1 MGNLGTARF
10 SAFGSSCTLVAFGV
24 CTKVTLG
31 GCGWPHSRALE
42 LLDGQISHW
51 TAWAGRPQTGAQ
63 RVLFAGAVLSILGN
77 CMASFLINTN
87 GVVSSLQLRD
97 DRVVV
102 IGRARDAEVHL
113 DDPSL
118 SRRHCE
124 VRKNAGVWVLRD
136 LGSFNGTYCNNLAI
150 SEHRLQHDD
159 QVQLGMSVLTFQLS
173 DLERRAMPGMFGTD
187 PQGDI
192 AELSRRL
199 RNFMMLLDIAK
210 AVSGELDA
218 RKLLELVV
226 EKGIGL
232 TNAERGFLIRFTD
245 GAHTFEVARN
255 RAWQPIEEPEK
266 KISRSVMASV
276 FSTGEP
282 VLTIDAVSDLA
293 GMSQTIAALEIW
305 SLMCAPLKVKDRVIG
320 CIYVDSSVAEQEFS
334 QESLNLLQAFA
345 DQAAIAIENA
355 TLYEQMQ
362 QSREAEKHVR
372 QVFQKY
378 VPKDV
383 VQRALKISD
392 GGKLSSKQT
401 ATVLFSDI
409 RGFTSISER
418 MEPEGVVAF
427 LNDYLQRMVAI
438 VFDEG
443 GIVDKFIGDAVM
455 AVFGAPVERPD
466 DASRAVRAAQRM
478 LEELDKFNE
487 DQAKRGGVHIRIG
500 IGVHSGPLI
509 AGNIGSDRKMEYTV
523 IGDTVNIASRVQ
535 DLTKDFGVEIIITQ
549 GCYEATG
556 KSVPVRP
563 LPPVHVKG
571 KELALTVFEVRRP
584 GAELL
589 DGKTDDDDD
598 EIGVGE
604 DNPDQR
610 TIERV
615 VIDASAGPALDA
627 PTVPKHQAAQD
638 DLDGPTLA
646 RPPPRQPAHTQLAT
660 GVPGLSHLQQ
670 LRPPPRGDSAQF
682 AGPPPRGDSTQFA
695 VPPMLSAPLSA
706 ARVSAANAPTPIQ
719 AHIATSTDAPTKP
732 PRFGPPLGPPPATRP
747 VSSVIPPPATRPVSG
762 LIPPPPPP
770 GSAPLGRDH
779 PHAPVAA
786 IPPPPVGSAP
796 PSHGLRGPTLRRP
809 LGPPPP
815 PPPQHE
821 DD

>member
-1 MGNLGTARF
+1 
-10 SAFGSSCTLVAFGV
+10 
-24 CTKVTLG
+24 
-31 GCGWPHSRALE
+31 
-42 LLDGQISHW
+42 
-51 TAWAGRPQTGAQ
+51 
-63 RVLFAGAVLSILGN
+63 
-77 CMASFLINTN
+77 MASFLINTN

-124 VRKNAGVWVLRD
+124 VHKNTGVWVLRD

-173 DLERRAMPGMFGTD
+173 DVERRAMPGMFGTD

-282 VLTIDAVSDLA
+282 VLTIDAQSDLA

-584 GAELL
+584 GAELK
-589 DGKTDDDDD
+589 DGKTDDD

-604 DNPDQR
+604 DNPDRR
-610 TIERV
+610 TVERV
-615 VIDASAGPALDA
+615 VVDATASSPIDA
-627 PTVPKHQAAQD
+627 PTVPKQQATQD
-638 DLDGPTLA
+638 ELDGPTLA
-646 RPPPRQPAHTQLAT
+646 RPPARQPAHTQLAR
-660 GVPGLSHLQQ
+660 GLPGLSRLQQ
-670 LRPPPRGDSAQF
+670 LRPPPRA
-682 AGPPPRGDSTQFA
+682 DSTQFA
-695 VPPMLSAPLSA
+695 VPPMLSTALSA

-747 VSSVIPPPATRPVSG
+747 VSG

-770 GSAPLGRDH
+770 GSAPVGRDH
-779 PHAPVAA
+779 PNAPIAA
-786 IPPPPVGSAP
+786 IPPPPAGSAP

-815 PPPQHE
+815 PPPHE
-821 DD
+821 DE

>member
-1 MGNLGTARF
+1 M
-10 SAFGSSCTLVAFGV
+10 
-24 CTKVTLG
+24 
-31 GCGWPHSRALE
+31 
-42 LLDGQISHW
+42 
-51 TAWAGRPQTGAQ
+51 
-63 RVLFAGAVLSILGN
+63 
-77 CMASFLINTN
+77 
-87 GVVSSLQLRD
+87 QLRD

-102 IGRARDAEVHL
+102 IGRAREADVHL

-124 VRKNAGVWVLRD
+124 VRKNQGLWVLRD

-150 SEHRLQHDD
+150 SEHKLQHDD

-173 DLERRAMPGMFGTD
+173 PEERRQMSGLFGTD
-187 PQGDI
+187 PHGDT

-199 RNFMMLLDIAK
+199 RNFMFLLDIAK
-210 AVSGELDA
+210 AVSGELDT

-232 TNAERGFLIRFTD
+232 TNAERGFLIRFAD
-245 GAHTFEVARN
+245 GDHTFEVARN

-266 KISRSVMASV
+266 KISRSVIASV
-276 FSTGEP
+276 FGTGEP
-282 VLTIDAVSDLA
+282 VLTIDAQSDLA
-293 GMSQTIAALEIW
+293 GMSQTIAALEVW
-305 SLMCAPLKVKDRVIG
+305 SLMCAPLKVKERVIG

-355 TLYEQMQ
+355 TLYQEMQ

-392 GGKLSSKQT
+392 GGRLSSKQV

-418 MEPEGVVAF
+418 MEPEEVVAF

-455 AVFGAPVERPD
+455 AVFGAPIERPD
-466 DASRAVRAAQRM
+466 DAARAVRAGQRM
-478 LEELDKFNE
+478 LEELDKFNAE
-487 DQAKRGGVHIRIG
+487 QAKRGGVHIRIG
-500 IGVHSGPLI
+500 IGIHTGRLI

-535 DLTKDFGVEIIITQ
+535 DLTKEFGVELIITQ

-556 KSVPVRP
+556 KNVPVRQ

-571 KELALTVFEVRRP
+571 KELALIVFEVPRP
-584 GAELL
+584 GALAAV
-589 DGKTDDDDD
+589 DDDDD
-598 EIGVGE
+598 ELSVGE
-604 DNPDQR
+604 DNPDR
-610 TIERV
+610 ATVERAV
-615 VIDASAGPALDA
+615 LPATPAARFDVPTVPKQDAVSDLDGQTLARPFPRPPAHTQLPTSPPPFQGMRPPSAYGSVPNAPPPSTVPAPILPARPVTVAAAPVHSTDA
-627 PTVPKHQAAQD
+627 PTVP
-638 DLDGPTLA
+638 
-646 RPPPRQPAHTQLAT
+646 PRT
-660 GVPGLSHLQQ
+660 
-670 LRPPPRGDSAQF
+670 
-682 AGPPPRGDSTQFA
+682 GPPG
-695 VPPMLSAPLSA
+695 
-706 ARVSAANAPTPIQ
+706 
-719 AHIATSTDAPTKP
+719 H
-732 PRFGPPLGPPPATRP
+732 
-747 VSSVIPPPATRPVSG
+747 
-762 LIPPPPPP
+762 PPPPPA
-770 GSAPLGRDH
+770 G
-779 PHAPVAA
+779 HAPVAHPHPQAPGGA
-786 IPPPPVGSAP
+786 IPPPPSGPAP
-796 PSHGLRGPTLRRP
+796 GVLGLRGATLRRP

-815 PPPQHE
+815 PPPPRE
-821 DD
+821 DNK